1 MVSRFDRKHYFYAD
15 LPASYQITQQAKPLA
30 NDGRMDFNVLKSST
44 VSKSYMGRVGI
55 TQLQLEQDSGKS
67 LHDEERM
74 LSLIDLNRAGSGLME
89 IVFGP
94 DLFDGEEAASVIK
107 ELILIMEVSQIDL
120 SPPYMVVMA
129 YGGNGLCRLG

>member
-15 LPASYQITQQAKPLA
+15 LPAGYQITQQAKPLA
-30 NDGRMDFNVLKSST
+30 NDGHLEFNVLKSST
-44 VSKSYMGRVGI
+44 VSKSHTGRVSI

-107 ELILIMEVSQIDL
+107 ELILIMEVSQIDF
-120 SPPYMVVMA
+120 SPPYIVVMA
-129 YGGNGLCRLG
+129 YGGHGLCRLG

>member
-15 LPASYQITQQAKPLA
+15 LPTGYQITQQAKPLA
-30 NDGRMDFNVLKSST
+30 NDGHLNFNVLKSST
-44 VSKSYMGRVGI
+44 VAKSYSARVGI

-94 DLFDGEEAASVIK
+94 DLFDGEEAASVVK
-107 ELILIMEVSQIDL
+107 ELILIMEVSELGWFL
-120 SPPYMVVMA
+120 S
-129 YGGNGLCRLG
+129 

>member
-15 LPASYQITQQAKPLA
+15 LPTGYQITQQAKPLA
-30 NDGRMDFNVLKSST
+30 NDGHLDFNVLKSST
-44 VSKSYMGRVGI
+44 VKKSHSGRVGI

-94 DLFDGEEAASVIK
+94 DLFDGEEAASVVK
-107 ELILIMEVSQIDL
+107 ELILIMEVSELGWFL
-120 SPPYMVVMA
+120 S
-129 YGGNGLCRLG
+129 

>member
-15 LPASYQITQQAKPLA
+15 LPAGYQITQQAKPLA

-107 ELILIMEVSQIDL
+107 ELILIMEVGQIDL
-120 SPPYMVVMA
+120 
-129 YGGNGLCRLG
+129 

>member
-15 LPASYQITQQAKPLA
+15 LPAGYQITQQAKPLA
-30 NDGRMDFNVLKSST
+30 NDGHLDFNVLKSST
-44 VSKSYMGRVGI
+44 VSKSHTGRVSI

-107 ELILIMEVSQIDL
+107 ELILIMEVSLIDSL
-120 SPPYMVVMA
+120 SGSRVTSKWTGM
-129 YGGNGLCRLG
+129 G